1 MERVHAA
8 RKRAKLRDTN
18 HETIFGPELDGE
30 GDADFTPGHAFN
42 EDTCEYNDNE
52 PSEDDVG
59 DYESCDDDHDFDVHV
74 EPVSEMPAYWK
85 ATANA
90 QKMYKAKED
99 AKKVATTT
107 ASGAVMGLS
116 GFRHELTANGK
127 KLLPSLEQKKA
138 T

>member
-1 MERVHAA
+1 MRLASVQ
-8 RKRAKLRDTN
+8 
-18 HETIFGPELDGE
+18 
-30 GDADFTPGHAFN
+30 
-42 EDTCEYNDNE
+42 
-52 PSEDDVG
+52 S
-59 DYESCDDDHDFDVHV
+59 YESCDDDHDFDVHV

-127 KLLPSLEQKKA
+127 KLLPSLEQKRQPDYRCVMNCQREKMEELTNYRCVMGGLA
-138 T
+138 IPREGGEIVRQ